1 MSGRLSYGLWREV
14 GCGLRLALAGLR
26 DLFFVRSCAVCGKAL
41 DSDPGAAAEALCSGC
56 LEDIPLTYFWNYSEN
71 AAMDRLAGLCHV
83 YNAASLFFYRHD
95 SAYCDIVRRC
105 KYGGDIA
112 LGRWAGEMLGRQ
124 LASGGLYSG
133 VQAIVPVPLH
143 PLKRWRRGFNQSEII
158 ACGIAASFPGVPVV
172 PGLLYRRRY
181 TATQTRKSVTE
192 RGRNVSGAFALR
204 RRQLERLRAA
214 GMRHILLVDDVLT
227 TGATLSECIRLMEP
241 FFTVSVAT
249 LGFVE

>member
-1 MSGRLSYGLWREV
+1 MTGRFSYGLWRGV
-14 GCGLRLALAGLR
+14 KGGLRLAMAGLR
-26 DLFFVRSCAVCGKAL
+26 DLFFVRSCVVCGHEL
-41 DSDPGAAAEALCSGC
+41 DSAPGVTGQPLCGGC
-56 LEDIPLTYFWNYSEN
+56 QDDIPLTYFWNYSEN

-112 LGRWAGEMLGRQ
+112 LGLWAGEMLGRS
-124 LASGGLYSG
+124 LASGGLYAG
-133 VQAIVPVPLH
+133 IHAIVPVPLH

-158 ACGIAASFPGVPVV
+158 ARGIAVSFPGVPVV

-181 TATQTRKSVTE
+181 TATQTRKDVAG
-192 RGRNVSGAFALR
+192 RGRNVSGAFAMR

-214 GMRHILLVDDVLT
+214 GIRHILVVDDVLT
-227 TGATLSECIRLMEP
+227 TGSTISACVRVLEGH
-241 FFTVSVAT
+241 FTVSAAT
-249 LGFVE
+249 LGFVD